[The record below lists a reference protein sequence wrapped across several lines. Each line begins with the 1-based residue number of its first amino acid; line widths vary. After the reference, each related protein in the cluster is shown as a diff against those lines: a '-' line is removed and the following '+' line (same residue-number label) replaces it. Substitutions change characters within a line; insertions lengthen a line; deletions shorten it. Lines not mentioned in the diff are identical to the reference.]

1 MPITDIPG
9 VYYDENVTYELTGDG
24 SKIPII
30 IGATGN
36 TPIAEVKDENE
47 NITTPAY
54 KVDGSVIRKFYSWD
68 EVNLPCNANNPGI
81 CPKTDAQHPDT
92 SYTDETIKTT
102 NNQLAKFLYEFFE
115 EAKLQYNNDIGVP
128 YIYVIDVGDGTS
140 KDAWLKALEISKTKR
155 DAIIEAYVGIDN
167 ITNYSV
173 KSFLEAAHTS
183 IVKETHEL
191 DLKNG
196 FTTFG
201 YNTPDTV
208 TDEQL
213 IALTAENTGVQLS
226 RIGII
231 EPLIAGKHFARICVT
246 PANTEPGFYEFR
258 TVEPGTFKDRTK
270 AQMLALQNAGIIFGR
285 DEHVND
291 EVYPKMNLCVA
302 TSFRK
307 TARPADSLF
316 HARFNADDLLREVFS
331 ACYKQ
336 IKANES
342 VTNIAYLQTRINK
355 IVNDRVSAEEMIKWD
370 EKTGQGTKLTATQ
383 SNDDPYSIVVSGQM
397 QPQKCTIA
405 INVTATLKI

>member
-54 KVDGSVIRKFYSWD
+54 KVDGSVVRKFYSWD

-173 KSFLEAAHTS
+173 KSFIEAAHTS

-370 EKTGQGTKLTATQ
+370 EKTGQGTKLTVTQ

-397 QPQKCTIA
+397 HPQKCTIA

>member
-54 KVDGSVIRKFYSWD
+54 KVDGSVVRKFYSWD

-201 YNTPDTV
+201 YNTPDTI

-370 EKTGQGTKLTATQ
+370 EKTGQGTKLTASQ

-397 QPQKCTIA
+397 HPQKCTIA

>member
-1 MPITDIPG
+1 MPITNIPG
-9 VYYDENVTYELTGDG
+9 VYYDEDVTYELTGEG
-24 SKIPII
+24 SKIPVI

-36 TPIAEVKDENE
+36 TAIAEVKDENN
-47 NITTPAY
+47 NITTKAY
-54 KVDGSVIRKFYSWD
+54 KVDGSEIRKFYGWD
-68 EVNLPCNANNPGI
+68 EVNTPCNAENPGI

-115 EAKLQYNNDIGVP
+115 EARLQYNDDIGVP

-140 KDAWLKALEISKTKR
+140 KDAWIKALETAKVKR

-173 KSFLEAAHTS
+173 KSFLEGAHAS
-183 IVKETHEL
+183 IMEETHDL

-201 YNTPDTV
+201 YNNPDNV
-208 TDEQL
+208 TDADL

-231 EPLIAGKHFARICVT
+231 EPVVPGKQFARICVT
-246 PANTEPGFYEFR
+246 PANTEPGYEEFR

-285 DEHVND
+285 DEHIND
-291 EVYPKMNLCVA
+291 EVYPKINLCVA

-342 VTNIAYLQTRINK
+342 VTNIAYLQTRVNK
-355 IVNDRVSAEEMIKWD
+355 IVNDRVIAEEMIKWD
-370 EKTGQGTKLTATQ
+370 EKTGQGTKLNVAQ
-383 SNDDPYSIVVSGQM
+383 SEDDAYNMIVSGQM

-405 INVTATLKI
+405 INVKATLKI

>member
-47 NITTPAY
+47 NVTTPAY
-54 KVDGSVIRKFYSWD
+54 KVDGSVVRKFYSWD
-68 EVNLPCNANNPGI
+68 EVNLPCNASNPGI

-370 EKTGQGTKLTATQ
+370 EKTGQGTKLIVTQ

-397 QPQKCTIA
+397 HPQKCTIA

>member
-54 KVDGSVIRKFYSWD
+54 KVDGSVVRKFYSWD

-173 KSFLEAAHTS
+173 KSFIEAAHTS

-370 EKTGQGTKLTATQ
+370 EKTGQGTKLTVTQ
-383 SNDDPYSIVVSGQM
+383 SNDDPYSNVVSGQM
-397 QPQKCTIA
+397 HPQKCTIA

>member
-47 NITTPAY
+47 NVTTPAY
-54 KVDGSVIRKFYSWD
+54 KVDGSVVRKFYSWD

-173 KSFLEAAHTS
+173 KSFIEAAHTS

-370 EKTGQGTKLTATQ
+370 EKTGQGTKLTVTQ

-397 QPQKCTIA
+397 HPQKCTIA

>member
-54 KVDGSVIRKFYSWD
+54 KVDGSVVRKFYSWD

-140 KDAWLKALEISKTKR
+140 KDAWLKALEISKSKR

-307 TARPADSLF
+307 PARPADSLF

-355 IVNDRVSAEEMIKWD
+355 IVNDRVSAGEMIKWD
-370 EKTGQGTKLTATQ
+370 EKTGQGTKLTVTQ

-397 QPQKCTIA
+397 HPQKCTIA

>member
-54 KVDGSVIRKFYSWD
+54 KVDGSVVRKFYSWD

-370 EKTGQGTKLTATQ
+370 EKTGQGTKLTASQ

-397 QPQKCTIA
+397 HPQKCTIA